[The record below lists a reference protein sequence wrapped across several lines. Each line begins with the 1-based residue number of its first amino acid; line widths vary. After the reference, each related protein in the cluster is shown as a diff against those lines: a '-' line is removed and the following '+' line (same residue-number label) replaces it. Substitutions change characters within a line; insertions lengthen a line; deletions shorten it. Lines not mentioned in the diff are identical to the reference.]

1 MKKVRIFN
9 KITDCVLN
17 VLIVLFALFLL
28 ASIYS
33 FIQVKI
39 LKNDHSSLFGYS
51 LFEIQTGSMHGSI
64 EVGDWILVKNDLDVK
79 VGDVIT
85 FKQEGNFITHRVVEA
100 YQDSFITKGDANSA
114 KDKPIDRSQIVGKV
128 KKVLH
133 SFGFLKKTIFNPIV
147 IIFMI
152 ITFYF
157 ISLYLNAGKKSSNKI
172 LNKYIG
178 MIKTKLIK
186 FKHRNDTIKV
196 TNVTETDKQPEENL
210 HPNYSDVFADD
221 DEEEEPE
228 DEMSKTIL
236 FRKVTVDDESGDVV
250 EVNESEKV
258 KEEDLSKTAV
268 LRIVKIED
276 DDYELNTDENIAEKP
291 INSEEP
297 KTNKKELV
305 LEAEEIEEEE
315 PEKVITKEYLK
326 EKIDSKKAKN
336 IVDKLFIIKNI
347 MYNEIIDALLVDEY
361 SYIRKSSFRNDFIKN
376 YMYLKYFSSSDERK
390 SFKALFLNNKKELI
404 KENQNDDTKTK
415 AIDLYYKA
423 CLLIYDIEDKKS
435 VDITKDIS
443 KYFKNEK
450 INNISNNVKVIIKY
464 SNEIMNDI
472 IKKFETSSFTAV
484 YNRFKEDSSYNGVY
498 LDYNIQFSK
507 VYSKYIVDKTYTE
520 GVVSEDKI
528 SVLLNLVSCKV
539 VKDILNGNYNS
550 RYFVYIP
557 SPLYGKDKKLDRIVS
572 IIENDYAKNHI
583 IITSTVSNIIK
594 NNDDIMRLRKKGYSF
609 ALVFD
614 EYKDYASEELAYIF
628 MADYYFIDEKMD
640 KSKLL
645 KGIPKQI
652 SDKVITDNIK
662 KRIGEC
668 K

>member
-1 MKKVRIFN
+1 MKKVRIFK

-17 VLIVLFALFLL
+17 ILIVLFALFLL

-85 FKQEGNFITHRVVEA
+85 YKQDNSFITHRVVEA

-147 IIFMI
+147 IIFLI
-152 ITFYF
+152 VTFFF
-157 ISLYLNAGKKSSNKI
+157 INLYLNAGKKSSNKI

-178 MIKTKLIK
+178 LIKNKINK
-186 FKHRNDTIKV
+186 FKHRNDTVKV
-196 TNVTETDKQPEENL
+196 TNVTEVNSSFEENV
-210 HPNYSDVFADD
+210 HPNYSDVFSTD
-221 DEEEEPE
+221 DEDEDEPE

-236 FRKVTVDDESGDVV
+236 FRKVTVDDESGNVV
-250 EVNESEKV
+250 EL
-258 KEEDLSKTAV
+258 KEEEPKEDDLSKTAV
-268 LRIVKIED
+268 LRIIKID
-276 DDYELNTDENIAEKP
+276 DSDYELNNDKTSLEKP
-291 INSEEP
+291 TIIEEP
-297 KTNKKELV
+297 KTNTKELV
-305 LEAEEIEEEE
+305 LEAEEIEEEQ
-315 PEKVITKEYLK
+315 PEKVITKDYLK
-326 EKIDSKKAKN
+326 EKIDSRKAKN
-336 IVDKLFIIKNI
+336 IIDKLFIIKNI
-347 MYNEIIDALLVDEY
+347 MYNEIIDTLLNDEY
-361 SYIRKSSFRNDFIKN
+361 SYIKKSSFRSDFIKY
-376 YMYLKYFSSSDERK
+376 YMYLKYFSSADERK
-390 SFKALFLNNKKELI
+390 SFKSLFSNNKNELI
-404 KENQNDDTKTK
+404 RQNQNDDTKTK
-415 AIDLYYKA
+415 AIELYYKA
-423 CLLIYDIEDKKS
+423 FLFIFDIEDKKN
-435 VDITKDIS
+435 VDIGKEINKHFKNVNIS
-443 KYFKNEK
+443 K
-450 INNISNNVKVIIKY
+450 ISNDIKAIIKY
-464 SNEIMNDI
+464 SSEIMNNI
-472 IKKFETSSFTAV
+472 IKKFETNSFTAV
-484 YNRFKEDSSYNGVY
+484 YSRFKGDSNYNGVY

-507 VYSKYIVDKTYTE
+507 VYSKYIVDKTYSE

-528 SVLLNLVSCKV
+528 SILFNLVSCKV
-539 VKDILNGNYNS
+539 VKDILNGNYNTK
-550 RYFVYIP
+550 YFIYVP
-557 SPLYGKDKKLDRIVS
+557 NPLYGKDKKLDRIVS

-583 IITSTVSNIIK
+583 IITSTVSNILK

-609 ALVFD
+609 ALIFD
-614 EYKDYASEELAYIF
+614 EYKDYTSEELAYIF

-640 KSKLL
+640 KNKLH

-652 SDKVITDNIK
+652 LDKVIIDNIK